1 MSGLFGEQVAEYAG
15 DAAPSSVEEAVAAFD
30 KRVEAR
36 EQVVVKPEVKEVEE
50 VPPAPAKKAVRAVE
64 PKKKVGTKESRSHGA
79 PSAPGS
85 SSVQPVDVLLLQ
97 GPCSFV
103 RGVWTG

>member
-36 EQVVVKPEVKEVEE
+36 EQVVVKPEVKEVDE
-50 VPPAPAKKAVRAVE
+50 VPPAPEEGGDEGVAFTWSAKC
-64 PKKKVGTKESRSHGA
+64 SR
-79 PSAPGS
+79 
-85 SSVQPVDVLLLQ
+85 LQ
-97 GPCSFV
+97 
-103 RGVWTG
+103 